1 MEGVIIRSWMLFV
14 WCVFLTGGCVLSH
27 EKSPRTV
34 VATPTIFP
42 ANLSTKVPMVVLE
55 QLTGKRPSCLSRQ
68 SVRCAGIWKKKKI
81 RIWFLMYLRKAIK
94 KKIMVVVVSHLCL
107 LSLPHCVWGQ
117 TWIKKTRTE
126 RQVREKK
133 ASGGRRQGPK
143 GSLKSLREKALLL
156 LNIKAIGHATLL
168 RTLRA
173 SLSCKVSVC
182 LESQPDSKRFVPL
195 CWLTLKAPTSP
206 N

>member
-1 MEGVIIRSWMLFV
+1 MDGVIIRSWMLFV
-14 WCVFLTGGCVLSH
+14 CCVFLTGGCVLSH

-68 SVRCAGIWKKKKI
+68 SAQCAGIWKKKNNNTI
-81 RIWFLMYLRKAIK
+81 FLCIYVKLFKN
-94 KKIMVVVVSHLCL
+94 KIMVVFSHLCL
-107 LSLPHCVWGQ
+107 LSLPHCVWRQ

-126 RQVREKK
+126 RQVREKM

-168 RTLRA
+168 RTLWA

-182 LESQPDSKRFVPL
+182 LESQPDAKRFVPL